1 MAVPSMEKLKR
12 DLRVLEVTPKYDRLG
27 RVIRH
32 NRHRRSERFANE
44 KTEDS
49 RNTRREHNRRRVL
62 PTL

>member
-32 NRHRRSERFANE
+32 NRHRKSGRFASG
-44 KTEDS
+44 KTENCRD
-49 RNTRREHNRRRVL
+49 TGREHNSRRVL

>member
-1 MAVPSMEKLKR
+1 MSVPSRETLVR
-12 DLRVLEVTPKYDRLG
+12 DLRILEVTPKYDRLG

-32 NRHRRSERFANE
+32 NRHRRSGRFASE

-49 RNTRREHNRRRVL
+49 RNTGREHNSRRVL

>member
-1 MAVPSMEKLKR
+1 MSVPSMEKLKR

-32 NRHRRSERFANE
+32 RKSGRFADG

-49 RNTRREHNRRRVL
+49 RDTGREHNSRRVL
-62 PTL
+62 SAL